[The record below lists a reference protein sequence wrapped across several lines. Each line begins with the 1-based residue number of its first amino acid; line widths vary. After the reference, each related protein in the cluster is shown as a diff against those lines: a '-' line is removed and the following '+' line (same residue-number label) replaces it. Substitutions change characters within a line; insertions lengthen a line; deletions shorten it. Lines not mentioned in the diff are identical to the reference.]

1 MNSSSG
7 SPINPFE
14 CFQRP
19 RFVITKNRGDSFNP
33 FNLNKND
40 SNENDF
46 NFSIKFK
53 TKHKQDSGI
62 NPFQSAYKDKA
73 PFLKGI
79 QNTHTLIKGLNK
91 NDNKDN
97 IANNLKN
104 NQPMIF
110 QPNINIYICD
120 ENFFDN
126 KREKDSNQ
134 GYIKTEIK
142 KKDCSKI
149 NKIKNEAPDKIIN
162 EEKDKKVLNMA
173 QNLNMAAPP
182 IVNLCEITNLM
193 ENLNLDNNN
202 EKMYTNNEDFSL
214 GEKYI
219 E

>member
-97 IANNLKN
+97 IANKLKN

-110 QPNINIYICD
+110 QPNINNVNNFAQVQNYLYI
-120 ENFFDN
+120 FVMKISLTIKGKKTVIKAILKLRLK
-126 KREKDSNQ
+126 KR
-134 GYIKTEIK
+134 I
-142 KKDCSKI
+142 
-149 NKIKNEAPDKIIN
+149 
-162 EEKDKKVLNMA
+162 VLR
-173 QNLNMAAPP
+173 
-182 IVNLCEITNLM
+182 
-193 ENLNLDNNN
+193 
-202 EKMYTNNEDFSL
+202 
-214 GEKYI
+214 
-219 E
+219 

>member
-1 MNSSSG
+1 
-7 SPINPFE
+7 
-14 CFQRP
+14 
-19 RFVITKNRGDSFNP
+19 
-33 FNLNKND
+33 
-40 SNENDF
+40 
-46 NFSIKFK
+46 
-53 TKHKQDSGI
+53 
-62 NPFQSAYKDKA
+62 
-73 PFLKGI
+73 
-79 QNTHTLIKGLNK
+79 
-91 NDNKDN
+91 
-97 IANNLKN
+97 
-104 NQPMIF
+104 MIF

-193 ENLNLDNNN
+193 ENLNIDNKN